1 MALALDAAGR
11 PVRVMHSDVG
21 FLLYFLKPDD
31 ATIQAALGQV
41 IAPFPS
47 GLMTDA
53 GMLVANP
60 AYAGAERA
68 ATFDNTRYHG
78 TVIWSWQ
85 QGLLEAGISCQLAR
99 GDLAQGTRDLLLQ
112 AETAI
117 TAAIGRTASFRGSEL
132 WSWRLDD
139 GRIVPQPYG
148 QEAGHETESNAVQL
162 WSAIALS
169 KASICG

>member
-1 MALALDAAGR
+1 MALALDAARR

-68 ATFDNTRYHG
+68 ATFDNTRYQG

-85 QGLLEAGISCQLAR
+85 QSLLTVGTNHTEERQVGIEC
-99 GDLAQGTRDLLLQ
+99 
-112 AETAI
+112 
-117 TAAIGRTASFRGSEL
+117 
-132 WSWRLDD
+132 
-139 GRIVPQPYG
+139 V
-148 QEAGHETESNAVQL
+148 
-162 WSAIALS
+162 
-169 KASICG
+169 